1 MKFINQKRC
10 LFLWTMKQFPEN
22 LSDKLAIR
30 KQNNALRQLPLLGY
44 YLMFAYQ
51 EEQAWVTSM
60 EKMHD
65 SEFEVI
71 QLNATLYSFIE
82 DTDFE
87 YVNENVVVNNKSY
100 HIFKKRIQDNILSL
114 YYLRNSHQDAISQDL
129 KDIVDNQ
136 LFNGSS
142 SKESPVKKLLKSFLK
157 DYVASSE
164 LCFSF
169 SPEKAA
175 VLIVLNK
182 NPKVALLSGHHTLS
196 YTPPDF
202 V

>member
-1 MKFINQKRC
+1 MKRIAS
-10 LFLWTMKQFPEN
+10 LFLLVTLFYNVM
-22 LSDKLAIR
+22 
-30 KQNNALRQLPLLGY
+30 GY

-51 EEQAWVTSM
+51 EEQAWVSSM
-60 EKMHD
+60 EKRQD
-65 SEFEVI
+65 SEFQVI

-82 DTDFE
+82 DTEFE
-87 YVNENVVVNNKSY
+87 YVNEDVVINNKSY
-100 HIFKKRIQDNILSL
+100 HIFKKRIQNNILSL

-142 SKESPVKKLLKSFLK
+142 SKESPVKKLLKSFQK
-157 DYVASSE
+157 DYVANSAV
-164 LCFSF
+164 CFTF
-169 SPEKAA
+169 SLEKEAE
-175 VLIVLNK
+175 VVVLNG
-182 NPKVALLSGHHTLS
+182 NPIESLHSGHLTLS

>member
-1 MKFINQKRC
+1 M
-10 LFLWTMKQFPEN
+10 
-22 LSDKLAIR
+22 
-30 KQNNALRQLPLLGY
+30 GY

-51 EEQAWVTSM
+51 EEQAWVSSM
-60 EKMHD
+60 EKRHD
-65 SEFEVI
+65 SEFQVI

-87 YVNENVVVNNKSY
+87 YVNEDVVINNKSY
-100 HIFKKRIQDNILSL
+100 HIFKKRIQNNILSL
-114 YYLRNSHQDAISQDL
+114 YYLRNTHQDAISKDL

-142 SKESPVKKLLKSFLK
+142 SKESPLKKLMKSFIK
-157 DYVASSE
+157 DYVPSTAV
-164 LCFSF
+164 CFTF
-169 SPEKAA
+169 LPKIEAVVVPFNESPT
-175 VLIVLNK
+175 VSLH
-182 NPKVALLSGHHTLS
+182 SGHVALS

>member
-1 MKFINQKRC
+1 MKRIAS
-10 LFLWTMKQFPEN
+10 LFLIVTLFYNVM
-22 LSDKLAIR
+22 
-30 KQNNALRQLPLLGY
+30 GY

-51 EEQAWVTSM
+51 EEQAWVASM
-60 EKMHD
+60 EKKHD
-65 SEFEVI
+65 SEFQVI
-71 QLNATLYSFIE
+71 KLNATLYSFIE

-87 YVNENVVVNNKSY
+87 YVNEDVVINNKSY
-100 HIFKKRIQDNILSL
+100 HIFKKRIQNNILSL

-157 DYVASSE
+157 DYVANSAVCVDFSPKTTVLSSE
-164 LCFSF
+164 SIIM
-169 SPEKAA
+169 P
-175 VLIVLNK
+175 NQ
-182 NPKVALLSGHHTLS
+182 ALDSGYISLS
-196 YTPPDF
+196 YSPPDF

>member
-1 MKFINQKRC
+1 M
-10 LFLWTMKQFPEN
+10 
-22 LSDKLAIR
+22 
-30 KQNNALRQLPLLGY
+30 GY

-51 EEQAWVTSM
+51 EEQAWVSSM
-60 EKMHD
+60 EKKHD
-65 SEFEVI
+65 SEFQVI

-87 YVNENVVVNNKSY
+87 YVNEDVVINNKSY
-100 HIFKKRIQDNILSL
+100 HIFKKRIQNNILSL

-157 DYVASSE
+157 DYVANSAVGVD
-164 LCFSF
+164 F
-169 SPEKAA
+169 SPKTTILSIEP
-175 VLIVLNK
+175 IITPNQ
-182 NPKVALLSGHHTLS
+182 ALDSGYISLS
-196 YTPPDF
+196 YSPPDF

>member
-1 MKFINQKRC
+1 M
-10 LFLWTMKQFPEN
+10 M
-22 LSDKLAIR
+22 
-30 KQNNALRQLPLLGY
+30 GY

-51 EEQAWVTSM
+51 EEQAWVSAM
-60 EKMHD
+60 EKKQD
-65 SEFEVI
+65 SEFQVI

-87 YVNENVVVNNKSY
+87 YVNEDVVINNKSY
-100 HIFKKRIQDNILSL
+100 HIFKKRIQNNILSL

-157 DYVASSE
+157 DYVPNTAV
-164 LCFSF
+164 CITF
-169 SPEKAA
+169 SPKIEA
-175 VLIVLNK
+175 VVVPFNEIPTVSLH
-182 NPKVALLSGHHTLS
+182 SGHVVRS

>member
-1 MKFINQKRC
+1 MKRIAS
-10 LFLWTMKQFPEN
+10 LFLLVTLFYNVM
-22 LSDKLAIR
+22 
-30 KQNNALRQLPLLGY
+30 GY

-51 EEQAWVTSM
+51 EEQAWVSSM
-60 EKMHD
+60 EKRQD
-65 SEFEVI
+65 SEFQII

-87 YVNENVVVNNKSY
+87 YVNEDVVINNKSY
-100 HIFKKRIQDNILSL
+100 HIFKKRIQNNILSL

-157 DYVASSE
+157 DYVANTAI
-164 LCFSF
+164 CMSF
-169 SPEKAA
+169 STEKETELVAF
-175 VLIVLNK
+175 NK
-182 NPKVALLSGHHTLS
+182 NPKESLRSGHFILP

>member
-1 MKFINQKRC
+1 MKRIAS
-10 LFLWTMKQFPEN
+10 LFLIVTLFYNVM
-22 LSDKLAIR
+22 
-30 KQNNALRQLPLLGY
+30 GY

-51 EEQAWVTSM
+51 EEQAWVSSM
-60 EKMHD
+60 EKRHD
-65 SEFEVI
+65 SEFQVI
-71 QLNATLYSFIE
+71 KLNATLYSFIE

-87 YVNENVVVNNKSY
+87 YVNEDVVINNKSY
-100 HIFKKRIQDNILSL
+100 HIFKKRIQNNILSL

-142 SKESPVKKLLKSFLK
+142 SKESPVKKLLKSLMK
-157 DYVASSE
+157 DYVTNTAV
-164 LCFSF
+164 CFTF
-169 SPEKAA
+169 SPEKEAE
-175 VLIVLNK
+175 VIVFNE
-182 NPKVALLSGHHTLS
+182 NPKESLHSGHLTLS

>member
-1 MKFINQKRC
+1 MKRIAS
-10 LFLWTMKQFPEN
+10 LFLLVTLFYNVM
-22 LSDKLAIR
+22 
-30 KQNNALRQLPLLGY
+30 GY

-51 EEQAWVTSM
+51 EEQAWVSAM
-60 EKMHD
+60 EKRQD
-65 SEFEVI
+65 SEFQVI

-87 YVNENVVVNNKSY
+87 YVNEDVVINNKSY
-100 HIFKKRIQDNILSL
+100 HIFKKRIQNNILNL
-114 YYLRNSHQDAISQDL
+114 YYLRNSHQDVISQDL

-157 DYVASSE
+157 DYVANTAI
-164 LCFSF
+164 CMSF
-169 SPEKAA
+169 SAEVKTTLA
-175 VLIVLNK
+175 VFNK
-182 NPKVALLSGHHTLS
+182 NPKESLLSGHFILP

>member
-1 MKFINQKRC
+1 MRRIAS
-10 LFLWTMKQFPEN
+10 LFLIVTLFYNVM
-22 LSDKLAIR
+22 
-30 KQNNALRQLPLLGY
+30 GY

-51 EEQAWVTSM
+51 EEQAWVSSM
-60 EKMHD
+60 EKRND
-65 SEFEVI
+65 SEFQVI

-87 YVNENVVVNNKSY
+87 YVNEDVVINNKSY
-100 HIFKKRIQDNILSL
+100 HIFKKRIQNNILSL

-142 SKESPVKKLLKSFLK
+142 SKESPVKKLMKSFLK
-157 DYVASSE
+157 DYVPNTAD
-164 LCFSF
+164 CFTF
-169 SPEKAA
+169 SPKIEA
-175 VLIVLNK
+175 VVVPFNESPTPSLH
-182 NPKVALLSGHHTLS
+182 SGHVAKA

>member
-1 MKFINQKRC
+1 MKRIAS
-10 LFLWTMKQFPEN
+10 LFLLVTLFYNVM
-22 LSDKLAIR
+22 
-30 KQNNALRQLPLLGY
+30 GY

-51 EEQAWVTSM
+51 EEQAWVSSM
-60 EKMHD
+60 EKRQD
-65 SEFEVI
+65 PEFQII

-87 YVNENVVVNNKSY
+87 YVNEDVIINNKSY
-100 HIFKKRIQDNILSL
+100 HIFKKRIQNNILSL

-157 DYVASSE
+157 DYVANTVICMSFLTKKETE
-164 LCFSF
+164 LVAF
-169 SPEKAA
+169 
-175 VLIVLNK
+175 NK
-182 NPKVALLSGHHTLS
+182 NPKESLRSGYFTLP